1 VDELTYNEQER
12 ERLTLKLEIIL
23 KKLPIF
29 SIQYFTSIEYNKTF
43 RTKVSYAIDI
53 TNFFEYIHETKNEY
67 KDQDITSFDVDILDK
82 ITTAEIETYLSYLK
96 NYNKNGKE
104 RGNKENSI
112 KRKLSALRSFY
123 RYYKLNEKISTN
135 PSLRVSMPDIPFK
148 SIIRLERNEMIQML
162 KNMESGAELKDMK
175 LLRHNNLKSRNM
187 ALIMLM
193 LGTGIRVSECVGLDI
208 NDVDFNNDCIHIIRK
223 GGSEAKVY
231 FGDEVKESLLEYL
244 LDRNEKIPL
253 VGHEQALFLSEQRR
267 RLCVRSVEKIV
278 LKYSRS
284 VAPLKKITP
293 HKLRSTYGTNLY
305 QETKDIYLVADILGH
320 KDVNTARDHYCAI
333 IEENKK
339 DVRNKVK
346 LKS

>member
-1 VDELTYNEQER
+1 MAILTYNEQEK
-12 ERLTLKLEIIL
+12 ERLTVKLENL
-23 KKLPIF
+23 LDRLPPF
-29 SIQYFTSIEYNKTF
+29 SKQYFTSIEYNKTF
-43 RTKVSYAIDI
+43 RTKVSYAIDLL
-53 TNFFEYIHETKNEY
+53 NFFEYIQDTKNEY
-67 KDQDITSFDVDILDK
+67 KNKRVSSFTSEILDQ

-96 NYNKNGKE
+96 SYSKNGIE
-104 RGNKENSI
+104 RGNRENSI
-112 KRKLSALRSFY
+112 KRKLSAIRSFY
-123 RYYKLNEKISTN
+123 HYYKLNEKISKN
-135 PSLRVSMPDIPFK
+135 PSLRVSMPEIPFK
-148 SIIRLERNEMIQML
+148 SIVRLEKSEMIQMIR
-162 KNMESGAELKDMK
+162 NVESGAEFKNMK
-175 LLRHNNLKSRNM
+175 LLRHNNLKSRNL

-208 NDVDFNNDCIHIIRK
+208 NDIDFDNDCINIIRK

-231 FGDEVKESLLEYL
+231 FGDEVKEVLLEYL
-244 LDRNEKIPL
+244 SDRNGKIPMAA
-253 VGHEQALFLSEQRR
+253 HEHALFLSEQRK

-278 LKYSRS
+278 LKYALP

-339 DVRNKVK
+339 DVRNSVK